1 MEFEVRFGRASV
13 GLEMEREMGKH
24 LEPHIVPSRFQ
35 LIYHPTISVSTR
47 KRQLN
52 WEGDLLNILSPSIK
66 FTNQTSCLYFRP
78 EL

>member
-35 LIYHPTISVSTR
+35 LIYHATTFVSIYEKYELFCAMQMSVC
-47 KRQLN
+47 
-52 WEGDLLNILSPSIK
+52 
-66 FTNQTSCLYFRP
+66 FV
-78 EL
+78 